1 MSANI
6 SNEIIK
12 YELTRVLGKLFRTKF
27 ICLSVIDSHFW
38 NIIRIEI
45 NETVAKVMRQLKS
58 LIWPIH

>member
-27 ICLSVIDSHFW
+27 ICSSVIDSHFL

-45 NETVAKVMRQLKS
+45 NETVAKVMRQLK
-58 LIWPIH
+58 

>member
-27 ICLSVIDSHFW
+27 ICLSVIDSHFL
-38 NIIRIEI
+38 NIIRIKI
-45 NETVAKVMRQLKS
+45 NETVAKAMRQLK
-58 LIWPIH
+58 